1 MQPKVQPAEEAT
13 PVASDAV
20 KKEAEAAAVKATN
33 EHFELNTRLPWHTF
47 KQEWPRIISH
57 SDAEELSDDAV
68 AMAATLAV
76 VSALIF
82 SITLNFSGRDL
93 QESADSLWGKH
104 TRAAQHA
111 YTLLLAVDSAVC
123 FGCVVV
129 TSRLIMDLVLI
140 PKKLARGSV
149 AAIGGVVIM
158 EGIYVTFFIMCI
170 LTLLLLVLSTTIML
184 PRVLGI
190 ASVVVVGAIAGGAIA
205 TLVTI
210 DKTMKLIFDTYE
222 RHYDAE
228 LEKRGGHV
236 RAALAADQGK

>member
-1 MQPKVQPAEEAT
+1 M
-13 PVASDAV
+13 
-20 KKEAEAAAVKATN
+20 
-33 EHFELNTRLPWHTF
+33 
-47 KQEWPRIISH
+47 
-57 SDAEELSDDAV
+57 
-68 AMAATLAV
+68 
-76 VSALIF
+76 
-82 SITLNFSGRDL
+82 
-93 QESADSLWGKH
+93 
-104 TRAAQHA
+104 
-111 YTLLLAVDSAVC
+111 
-123 FGCVVV
+123 
-129 TSRLIMDLVLI
+129 LI

-190 ASVVVVGAIAGGAIA
+190 ASIVVVGAIAGGAIA